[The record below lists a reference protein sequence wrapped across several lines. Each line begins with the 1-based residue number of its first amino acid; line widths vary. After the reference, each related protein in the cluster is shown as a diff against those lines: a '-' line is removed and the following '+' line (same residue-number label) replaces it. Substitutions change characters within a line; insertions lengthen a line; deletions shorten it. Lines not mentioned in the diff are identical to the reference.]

1 MQSQCRDAGPARMSL
16 RLERSKPIRGRKG
29 ASKESKLKLEFP
41 TENHI
46 GLLDGMK
53 ISADTGKAISV
64 ILFYSA
70 LLFGLL
76 GFAARMK
83 MNFHGRLEISTA
95 SFVTAAVLAALAIVF
110 LIFSFTRKA

>member
-1 MQSQCRDAGPARMSL
+1 
-16 RLERSKPIRGRKG
+16 
-29 ASKESKLKLEFP
+29 
-41 TENHI
+41 
-46 GLLDGMK
+46 MK
-53 ISADTGKAISV
+53 ISPDTGKAISV

-95 SFVTAAVLAALAIVF
+95 SFVTAAVLATLGVVC
-110 LIFSFTRKA
+110 LIFSSSKKV

>member
-1 MQSQCRDAGPARMSL
+1 
-16 RLERSKPIRGRKG
+16 
-29 ASKESKLKLEFP
+29 
-41 TENHI
+41 
-46 GLLDGMK
+46 MK

-95 SFVTAAVLAALAIVF
+95 SFVTAAVLAALGLVC
-110 LIFSFTRKA
+110 LIFSLAKKV

>member
-1 MQSQCRDAGPARMSL
+1 
-16 RLERSKPIRGRKG
+16 
-29 ASKESKLKLEFP
+29 
-41 TENHI
+41 
-46 GLLDGMK
+46 MK
-53 ISADTGKAISV
+53 ISSDTGKAVSV

-95 SFVTAAVLAALAIVF
+95 SFVTAAVLVALGVVCLVF
-110 LIFSFTRKA
+110 SQSTRRS